1 MFAIII
7 YSNNFIFHIMQT
19 LKDIEWEWVPVQEQ
33 VVSALRKVTFLCE
46 ENHASFVRL
55 GGIGILLQLIEEEYS
70 PSRQNYPPNTLN
82 RFI

>member
-1 MFAIII
+1 
-7 YSNNFIFHIMQT
+7 MQT